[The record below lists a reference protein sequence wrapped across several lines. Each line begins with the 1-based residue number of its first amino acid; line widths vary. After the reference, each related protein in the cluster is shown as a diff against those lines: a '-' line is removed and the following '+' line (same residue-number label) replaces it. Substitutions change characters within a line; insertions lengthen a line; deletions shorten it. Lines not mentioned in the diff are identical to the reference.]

1 MKTSPPALRD
11 LARNTPSLAV
21 AAKVLPLGIF
31 AHHLGIILMKFE
43 LIRYVVK
50 EERLYGTT
58 LNKDGLHFARI
69 TWSRRPIS
77 NLTVREEVG
86 GLVATRNESIKNE
99 KYIRI

>member
-1 MKTSPPALRD
+1 
-11 LARNTPSLAV
+11 
-21 AAKVLPLGIF
+21 
-31 AHHLGIILMKFE
+31 MKFE

-58 LNKDGLHFARI
+58 LNKEGLHFAPTALRI

-86 GLVATRNESIKNE
+86 GLLFATRNESVKNE
-99 KYIRI
+99 NYIRI